1 MNDTKN
7 ILLAWISSLS
17 SVLAAIEART
27 WITIISAIVLPVV
40 FFTVGK
46 TVDVLL
52 QVHFRRHE
60 KGQQPQVCGADE
72 ITLATG
78 EAKAKPVEKVPKND
92 ERV

>member
-17 SVLAAIEART
+17 SVFMAIEAGT
-27 WITIISAIVLPVV
+27 WITLLTAVVLPVV

-52 QVHFRRHE
+52 QIYFRRSDKRRKHE
-60 KGQQPQVCGADE
+60 
-72 ITLATG
+72 
-78 EAKAKPVEKVPKND
+78 
-92 ERV
+92 R

>member
-17 SVLAAIEART
+17 SVFAAIETRT
-27 WITIISAIVLPVV
+27 WITIVSAIVLPVV

-52 QVHFRRHE
+52 QIYFRERDRKE
-60 KGQQPQVCGADE
+60 K
-72 ITLATG
+72 
-78 EAKAKPVEKVPKND
+78 
-92 ERV
+92 